1 MERKERAP
9 QMRNK
14 NKTLD
19 LQTLVVCSI
28 CTATTCVLATITI
41 PMQPVPITMATVG
54 PCIAGGK
61 LGPIKGGLTQLLYL
75 LLVLVGF
82 PFTSSFKAGAAVFFG
97 PTGGYL
103 FGYVLMAAVTGFLYR
118 WLNARKNTLTSANKF
133 WNLVIAGVIGEIP
146 LYIVGLSFFMMVTG
160 YDLQKA
166 IMVCVV
172 PFLIGDFI
180 KIILSAFV
188 VVKTDKHLQSNN
200 PFSVSQ

>member
-1 MERKERAP
+1 M
-9 QMRNK
+9 QNK

-19 LQTLVVCSI
+19 LQTLVLCSI

-61 LGPIKGGLTQLLYL
+61 LGPIEGALTQLLYL

-118 WLNARKNTLTSANKF
+118 WLNARKSTLTSANKF

-146 LYIVGLSFFMMVTG
+146 LYIVGLSFFMMVMECT
-160 YDLQKA
+160 LQKA

-180 KIILSAFV
+180 KILLSAFIV
-188 VVKTDKHLQSNN
+188 LKTDKHLLSTNTTT
-200 PFSVSQ
+200 V